1 MQTTRQ
7 FLKGWVPFIN
17 KSYNKK
23 SHKLSVDDY
32 LIANKDEWAYCPKC
46 RMEWNSK
53 RVGWPF
59 LGITLNNKPRH
70 LVKANVE
77 DKEKRPDKLCP
88 IHGESVVDG
97 RRMGPLT
104 YVNKRTLNKINKS
117 GHIHCPN
124 CKNDGLVEL
133 MDVFPNLWKCRACNS
148 ITRIIKHGPD
158 GLSDEFEVVEC
169 DKFEVVEMVY
179 REDLDTAN
187 ELLSEGLEIIDS
199 PAVMIED
206 TK

>member
-1 MQTTRQ
+1 MTTRQ
-7 FLKGWVPFIN
+7 FLKDWIAYQN
-17 KSYNKK
+17 KVYNKK
-23 SHKLSVDDY
+23 SHKLSVNDY

-46 RMEWNSK
+46 QLEWNSK
-53 RVGWPF
+53 RVGSPF
-59 LGITLNNKPRH
+59 MGIAANHKPRH

-77 DKEKRPDKLCP
+77 DKKKRPDKLCP

-104 YVNKRTLNKINKS
+104 YVDKRSLNKINKS
-117 GHIHCPN
+117 GPTHCPN
-124 CKNDGLVEL
+124 CKNNGLVEQN
-133 MDVFPNLWKCRACNS
+133 VFPNLCKCRACNS

-169 DKFEVVEMVY
+169 DKFEVVEIVY

-187 ELLSEGLEIIDS
+187 ELLLEGLEIIDS
-199 PAVMIED
+199 PAVMIEG